1 MFYTRR
7 VCPSLSA
14 GICFCQ
20 FWVSLIFVFCPS
32 LVIGESTWTALCKS
46 VLWNITTFLQHSYIQ
61 EQRRVQQVLF
71 QTCFSFYVTS
81 RFFLTFP
88 SLGRIQDPSLNF
100 FTSLHST
107 GKTVF
112 FQILEW
118 ITLITLRALSYSLA
132 RYVKKCLRAI
142 LKTFFKNIESDSG
155 VYWFASLFS
164 ETGHANSRHFP
175 SQSGAKMK
183 QSASW
188 LFAFSRVWSALCFL
202 LLVQKLL
209 DIFLTNQM
217 QKWNKPR
224 QGRPRFPALDHI
236 CI

>member
-46 VLWNITTFLQHSYIQ
+46 VLWNITTFLQHSHIQ

-142 LKTFFKNIESDSG
+142 LKTFFKNIESDSEFTG
-155 VYWFASLFS
+155 LPLCSLKLAMQTLAIFR
-164 ETGHANSRHFP
+164 AN
-175 SQSGAKMK
+175 Q
-183 QSASW
+183 
-188 LFAFSRVWSALCFL
+188 V
-202 LLVQKLL
+202 
-209 DIFLTNQM
+209 
-217 QKWNKPR
+217 QKWNKVR
-224 QGRPRFPALDHI
+224 LGYLRFPAFEALSVS
-236 CI
+236 CYWSRNFSTFS